1 MFVNTAKDAV
11 DLLVPLFR
19 LPQAEKVVALHL
31 DSERRLI
38 ATTEGGQGGADE
50 VELPVRAIIADA
62 LRFGAAGLIVAH
74 NHPSGDLRP
83 SAADLSATRALAATA
98 CSLGIDL
105 HDHLIVGRDGDCR
118 SLRALGLL

>member
-1 MFVNTAKDAV
+1 MIVNTAKDAA

-19 LPQAEKVVALHL
+19 PREGEKVVALHL

-38 ATTEGGQGGADE
+38 ATTEGQHGGPGE

-62 LRFGAAGLIVAH
+62 LRFGASGLIVAH
-74 NHPSGDLRP
+74 NHPSGDPTP
-83 SAADLSATRALAATA
+83 SEADLNATRALAATA
-98 CSLGIDL
+98 VSLGIDL
-105 HDHLIVGRDGDCR
+105 HDHLIVGRGGDCR